1 MGLSPQSTGTV
12 LRQTA
17 GHAAA
22 NSASA
27 AHAVVQGAPLH
38 FDLSHALVGARVGV
52 RGVRW
57 VGRFLLFSPVL
68 TALICWPLYAAMATV
83 ADTIA
88 VRPQVERA
96 MGIRC
101 EDWPPKCMPTSD
113 GTGGFIPS
121 KDGPQPLLTLTPTA
135 RPARTAG
142 LLADGFHIGAIVSS
156 IGCMFLAVMSLC
168 RLTVRRVK
176 RRGIRGA
183 ARGVASDWKA
193 GHRDARR
200 ARKGAGRIGMWR
212 RDAWGRQWADEREAG
227 VPDEELSSPGRIDRW
242 LMRQTRPPKKT
253 RAQRKA
259 DRKAKGSKSKKEERQ
274 ALDAEW
280 ADEVAAI
287 NGRAEARQQAVE
299 ASRPRPG
306 HDPVAPPV
314 APDSTAAADPQQG
327 AWRAQADA
335 VDADTREFL
344 LTLDPERHGDG
355 HVADYVPPPAPVHA
369 GNGSNNGN
377 GSRP

>member
-57 VGRFLLFSPVL
+57 GIRFLLFSPVL

-88 VRPQVERA
+88 VTPQVERS

-113 GTGGFIPS
+113 GSGGFIPS
-121 KDGPQPLLTLTPTA
+121 KDGPQPLLTLTPTG
-135 RPARTAG
+135 RPARTAA

-156 IGCMFLAVMSLC
+156 VGCMFLAVASLFK
-168 RLTVRRVK
+168 LTVRRATH
-176 RRGIRGA
+176 RRGIRAG

-212 RDAWGRQWADEREAG
+212 RNQWGRRWAAEREAG
-227 VPDEELSSPGRIDRW
+227 VPDEELSSPGRVDRW
-242 LMRQTRPPKKT
+242 LIRQTPKPKRT
-253 RAQRKA
+253 KAQRKA
-259 DRKAKGSKSKKEERQ
+259 DRAAK
-274 ALDAEW
+274 
-280 ADEVAAI
+280 
-287 NGRAEARQQAVE
+287 RAERKAGPADYPHDELAEPLVDPAYVPQRFGE
-299 ASRPRPG
+299 PG
-306 HDPVAPPV
+306 PP
-314 APDSTAAADPQQG
+314 APDASTSPEAEG
-327 AWRAQADA
+327 WRARADA
-335 VDADTREFL
+335 VAADTREFL
-344 LTLDPERHGDG
+344 ASLDPSPGGDR
-355 HVADYVPPPAPVHA
+355 HVADYVPPAPPDHA
-369 GNGSNNGN
+369 NNG
-377 GSRP
+377 GRP

>member
-17 GHAAA
+17 SQAAA
-22 NSASA
+22 NGASA

-38 FDLSHALVGARVGV
+38 LDLSHALVGARVAT

-57 VGRFLLFSPVL
+57 GLRFLVFSPVL

-88 VRPQVERA
+88 VTPQVERS

-113 GTGGFIPS
+113 GSGGFIPS
-121 KDGPQPLLTLTPTA
+121 KDGPQPLLTLTPTG

-183 ARGVASDWKA
+183 ARGVASDWRA
-193 GHRDARR
+193 GHRDARQVR
-200 ARKGAGRIGMWR
+200 RFGMWR
-212 RDAWGRQWADEREAG
+212 RDAWGRQWAAEREAG

-259 DRKAKGSKSKKEERQ
+259 DRKAK
-274 ALDAEW
+274 
-280 ADEVAAI
+280 
-287 NGRAEARQQAVE
+287 RAERKAGPADYPHDELAEPLVP
-299 ASRPRPG
+299 AGYVPRPFAEPG
-306 HDPVAPPV
+306 PPAPNASPSPE
-314 APDSTAAADPQQG
+314 AE
-327 AWRAQADA
+327 AWRTRAGE
-335 VDADTREFL
+335 VHADTREFL
-344 LTLDPERHGDG
+344 AGLALDQHARNDWAG
-355 HVADYVPPPAPVHA
+355 YVPPPAPAHA
-369 GNGSNNGN
+369 GNGSNGN
-377 GSRP
+377 GDRP